1 MHRARNELFD
11 LEDHLDEEELERV
24 QKKFSL
30 RARRKRAEAGS
41 SND

>member
-1 MHRARNELFD
+1 MHMARNELFD
-11 LEDHLDEEELERV
+11 LEDLDEEELERL

-30 RARRKRAEAGS
+30 RARRKRAEAGP